1 MTTHRPQLVFFGAA
15 TPLQDRGLNPS
26 HLNENTFSYWL
37 EHFETAGYAFDA
49 VRTARARHLLLT
61 TDAFRRWMQK
71 AWWYPKNILVF
82 APAAHQRQ
90 LDAAAVA
97 HSAEGDMLSEFYLSA
112 AGGGD
117 FGAMWRR
124 DWREFARLFYDEL
137 RRARARMA
145 SKAEL

>member
-1 MTTHRPQLVFFGAA
+1 MDAKGVVVPK
-15 TPLQDRGLNPS
+15 
-26 HLNENTFSYWL
+26 
-37 EHFETAGYAFDA
+37 EHS
-49 VRTARARHLLLT
+49 RLRASSSS
-61 TDAFRRWMQK
+61 
-71 AWWYPKNILVF
+71 
-82 APAAHQRQ
+82 
-90 LDAAAVA
+90 AAARRRRRRA
-97 HSAEGDMLSEFYLSA
+97 LASAEGDMLSEFYLSA